1 MSDRAAVEPA
11 MLHHVRVRDQDIK
24 FRVDDPYSRGWF
36 LPRYTGGLL
45 HEPSVVRPPHCGKAG
60 A

>member
-36 LPRYTGGLL
+36 FATLYRRATT
-45 HEPSVVRPPHCGKAG
+45 
-60 A
+60 